1 VRHPR
6 RQVLLAAAA
15 LASVLSPP
23 AQAVDVGERAETF
36 TLPAALDGALFSYS
50 LGEALARGPVVLY
63 FFPVAFSE
71 GCSIEA
77 HTFAEA
83 IDQFKA
89 LGASVI
95 GVSTD
100 DIATLARFSKQACQG
115 KFPVA
120 SDAERKVSAA
130 YDASMR
136 SRPELSTRVS
146 FVIAPDGKVAFVYR
160 NLEPTRHV
168 ERTLAALRQWRSGR
182 R

>member
-1 VRHPR
+1 VRQPTR
-6 RQVLLAAAA
+6 RSLLAAA
-15 LASVLSPP
+15 LVLPSWPHI
-23 AQAVDVGERAETF
+23 ARAADVGAVADAF
-36 TLPAALDGALFSYS
+36 TLPAALDGSPFTYS
-50 LGEALARGPVVLY
+50 LRDALARGPVVLY

-100 DIATLARFSKQACQG
+100 DIGTLTRFSKQACQG

-120 SDAERKVSAA
+120 SDADRRVTAA
-130 YDASMR
+130 FDAAMR

-146 FVIAPDGKVAFVYR
+146 FVIAPDGKIVFVYR

-168 ERTLAALRQWRSGR
+168 DRTLGALRQWRLGSR
-182 R
+182 